1 LQHYEHSLKIRLD
14 AKGAV
19 RGGQPQGVQGAAEQV
34 LHPESLTW
42 LIVGD
47 RAQIETQLRELGLGE
62 VQIIDVDGQ
71 IVE

>member
-1 LQHYEHSLKIRLD
+1 LQHYEHSLKIRAWTL
-14 AKGAV
+14 KGQYEAV
-19 RGGQPQGVQGAAEQV
+19 SLEGVQGAAEQV

-42 LIVGD
+42 LIVG
-47 RAQIETQLRELGLGE
+47 E

>member
-1 LQHYEHSLKIRLD
+1 MLKGQCEAVSLE
-14 AKGAV
+14 
-19 RGGQPQGVQGAAEQV
+19 GVQGAAEQV